1 MIAIEFNKDI
11 IINAAPNCADV
22 IILESV
28 NSTNTYAR
36 EKCREAIADKTMII
50 ALNQT
55 AGRGRSGK
63 SFYSPQGGGL
73 YMSLVLNAES
83 VKDDKIR
90 LMTICAAVAVCD
102 ALKKVCGIDVGIKWV
117 NDIFY
122 LGRKVCGILCEA
134 VNDNETLKVTYYIV
148 GIGINIG
155 NTDFPKEIKNVAGSI
170 LCPKG
175 AQSLLAAKIAEVFF
189 DILENT
195 KPHDVIV
202 RYRSLLMMLD
212 KEVSFTLNG
221 KEYNGTAK
229 DISEDGGL
237 KVDCDNEIL
246 TLSSGEISLDSA
258 AYTTKD

>member
-1 MIAIEFNKDI
+1 M
-11 IINAAPNCADV
+11 NAAPSCAEV
-22 IILESV
+22 ILLESV
-28 NSTNTYAR
+28 NSTSTYAR

-63 SFYSPQGGGL
+63 SFYSAKGGGL

-83 VKDDKIR
+83 VKDDKVR

-122 LGRKVCGILCEA
+122 RGRKVCGILCEA
-134 VNDNETLKVTYYIV
+134 VNDTESLKVTHYIA

-155 NTDFPKEIKNVAGSI
+155 NTDFPQEIKNVAGGI
-170 LCPKG
+170 LCPQG
-175 AQSLLAAKIAEVFF
+175 AQNLLAAEIAEEFF
-189 DILENT
+189 NILENT
-195 KPHDVIV
+195 KPHDVIA
-202 RYRSLLMMLD
+202 RYRSLLMMLG
-212 KEVSFTLNG
+212 KEVKFMLNG
-221 KEYNGTAK
+221 KEYIGTAK
-229 DISEDGGL
+229 DISENGGL
-237 KVDCDNEIL
+237 QVECGNEIL
-246 TLSSGEISLDSA
+246 TLSSGEISLGSA